1 MKGTEKQIKWAE
13 DIKAN
18 AINTCTANIERLSGQ
33 PLDAL
38 RVEVFKVIRNTLIA
52 GFEQIDDAAV
62 IINKRANFDPM
73 AIIRMA
79 DRTSELIASGRM
91 TLEQFAAR

>member
-33 PLDAL
+33 PLDAM
-38 RVEVFKVIRNTLIA
+38 RVEVFKVIRKTLID

-62 IINKRANFDPM
+62 IINKRAHFDPM

-79 DRTSELIASGRM
+79 DRTSELINSGRM